1 MGTIKKFCAFV
12 GGLIAFLGSLLFFS
26 NQLSKFVNETEVSG
40 VLAVHVREW
49 VTANL
54 HRERGERV
62 TQRLSGLEVT
72 LGDSRVKLESRIDMF
87 FRSTRTGSLSLWN
100 RDSSGVVRRIY
111 PASSRTL
118 PVGADET
125 WARRL
130 LATGSPGPE
139 HLYVVWTPTMSV
151 HAFGE
156 QYPNRNAFLNG
167 LQDGTGRSFREVLI
181 QFELEIL

>member
-1 MGTIKKFCAFV
+1 MGKIKRFFN
-12 GGLIAFLGSLLFFS
+12 FLKYVAVLLS
-26 NQLSKFVNETEVSG
+26 VLLLLAYRIDKFVNDTEVSG
-40 VLAVHVREW
+40 VLAVQVREW
-49 VTANL
+49 VTSNL
-54 HRERGERV
+54 YRERGERV
-62 TQRLSGLEVT
+62 TQRLPGLEVT

-87 FRSTRTGSLSLWN
+87 FRSTRVGSLSLWN

-118 PVGADET
+118 PVGTDET

-130 LATGSPGPE
+130 LATGSPGRE
-139 HLYVVWTPTMSV
+139 HLYVVWTPTMAV

-167 LQDGTGRSFREVLI
+167 LQEGTGRSFQEVMV